1 MFPRDVSPAFTRE
14 MGCTTADWLRTL
26 PAAVGVHALDLPA
39 PGQARVRL
47 SGGGTLSLHWQVLP
61 ERRIALA
68 VLPRLQVDFAFDGVD
83 ADRRSAFMRLFDLT
97 MQRGGG

>member
-14 MGCTTADWLRTL
+14 MGCTPADWLRTL
-26 PAAVGVHALDLPA
+26 PGAVGVHVLSRPA
-39 PGQARVRL
+39 PDQALVHL
-47 SGGGTLSLHWQVLP
+47 AEGGTLALRWQVLP

-68 VLPRLQVDFAFDGVD
+68 VLPRLQVDFSFDGVD
-83 ADRRSAFMRLFDLT
+83 ADRRSRFMRLFDLT